1 MSNSSSLHHLF
12 LSNDS
17 HPLADL
23 QLLAADDAVNDDYD
37 DDNDYDDEYDDDD
50 NDDDDDG
57 VKIMMMM
64 IIPTSV

>member
-1 MSNSSSLHHLF
+1 MSNSSSLRLLF

-37 DDNDYDDEYDDDD
+37 DDNDYDDEYDDE

-64 IIPTSV
+64 IIQASV